1 MGRFGWQ
8 ISDHD
13 FHLNSQYSLLYMI
26 WRMSGYFASFF
37 DRVPALCWIPK
48 CSDHYLA
55 IKTIQPIDFFN
66 CRAILH
72 VILMTLSVK
81 VLHRWCYCCC
91 SPHSSSI
98 AQAPLRF
105 AGKSCIV
112 RESLLLPLHSLATAA
127 GETSRTVGRRSTFT
141 PTASLLHFCF
151 REWTHTLMLF
161 QIILNKIFLNK
172 QLLIH
177 K

>member
-1 MGRFGWQ
+1 M
-8 ISDHD
+8 
-13 FHLNSQYSLLYMI
+13 LL
-26 WRMSGYFASFF
+26 F
-37 DRVPALCWIPK
+37 WIFRNAVIIILT
-48 CSDHYLA
+48 LA
-55 IKTIQPIDFFN
+55 IETIDFFN
-66 CRAILH
+66 CRANILH

-91 SPHSSSI
+91 CCSPHSSI

-172 QLLIH
+172 QLLILTLSI
-177 K
+177 KYLKVTN